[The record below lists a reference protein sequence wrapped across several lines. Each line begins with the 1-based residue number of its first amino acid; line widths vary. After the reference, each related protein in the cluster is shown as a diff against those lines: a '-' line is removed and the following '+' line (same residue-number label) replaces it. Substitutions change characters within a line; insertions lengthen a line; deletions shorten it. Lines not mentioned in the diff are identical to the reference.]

1 MRIPKEIELKL
12 LDMSA
17 VLKPSTS
24 HALVL
29 EEVGGEK
36 RKVAVIIGPM
46 EAQVIQMAR
55 IQYKPPRP
63 FTHDLMLDMMKK
75 AGLTPVKALIY
86 DVTDGIFSSMIHF
99 TDKTGREYE
108 VDSRTSDALAL
119 SLRAGFPLY
128 IFENLLEREKLRHVS
143 EDGSRFMMSVNSVDL
158 PTLRIALQQAI
169 DCENYER
176 ASELR
181 DEIRYRESQ
190 ENADMNDDGLS
201 DEGPGN
207 EGMFDENR
215 GEEDGEAGDG
225 NNPEKD
231 FPEDG
236 LDDLDDF
243 LKNFFKK

>member
-1 MRIPKEIELKL
+1 MRIPKEIELTL
-12 LDMSA
+12 LDMST

-36 RKVAVIIGPM
+36 RKLAVIIGPM

-55 IQYKPPRP
+55 IQYTPPRP
-63 FTHDLMLDMMKK
+63 FTHDLMLSIMKK

-86 DVTDGIFSSMIHF
+86 DVTDGIYSAVIRF
-99 TDKTGREYE
+99 TDKSGQEYE

-128 IFENLLEREKLRHVS
+128 IYENLLEDEKIRNVS
-143 EDGSRFMMSVNSVDL
+143 EDGSKFTMPVNSVDL

-181 DEIRYRESQ
+181 DEIRYRESL
-190 ENADMNDDGLS
+190 ENADDAPS
-201 DEGPGN
+201 N
-207 EGMFDENR
+207 EVTGR
-215 GEEDGEAGDG
+215 KAGEAGGG
-225 NNPEKD
+225 NTPGQD
-231 FPEDG
+231 FPDDDLDN

-243 LKNFFKK
+243 LKDLFKK